1 MRAIRRIVIAPTAFK
16 GSLDPVAAAQAME
29 RGVRRVLPDAETVLL
44 PLADGGDGMLQCL
57 AYAGVCALH
66 HHTVSDALGRPHT
79 APYGLSADGSTGYI
93 EMAQICGLAQ
103 LQQGERNPLVTTTL
117 GVGEMIVHLLS
128 LGVRRLVIGLG
139 GSATND
145 GGAGA
150 LTALGWQ
157 LLDRAG
163 RTVPAG
169 NVGLS
174 NLCQIIPNPHT
185 QNDVQV
191 VLAADVRNPLLGKQG
206 ATAVF
211 ASQKGAHPEQL
222 PELERNLRRWAI
234 AVHRAVGKRLSRIP
248 GAGAAGGLAFGL
260 LAHFPQAQIV
270 SGAELVMRQVGF
282 YNALRNADL
291 VLTGEGRLDA
301 STLHGKLV
309 FRVLRA
315 AKRAHVPVAVVCG
328 QLADDVRLGHR
339 FGVVAVEHLVSPSVS
354 LEAAVRNTAILLEE
368 RTLQVLQRVG
378 QRRDGASP

>member
-1 MRAIRRIVIAPTAFK
+1 VIAPTAFK
-16 GSLDPVAAAQAME
+16 GSLDPVAVAKAME
-29 RGVRRVLPDAETVLL
+29 RGVRRVLPDAETILQ

-66 HHTVSDALGRPHT
+66 HQTVSDALARPHT
-79 APYGLSADGSTGYI
+79 APYGISEDGSTGYI

-103 LQQGERNPLVTTTL
+103 LQEGERNPLGTTTF
-117 GVGEMIVHLLS
+117 GVGEMIAHLLR
-128 LGVRRLVIGLG
+128 LGVRHLVVGLG

-150 LTALGWQ
+150 LAALGWQ

-163 RTVPAG
+163 EPVPTG
-169 NVGLS
+169 NARLAR
-174 NLCQIIPNPHT
+174 LHRLLPATDAHR
-185 QNDVQV
+185 DVQV
-191 VLAADVRNPLLGKQG
+191 TLAADVRNPLLGKRG

-211 ASQKGAHPEQL
+211 APQKGASPEQL
-222 PELERNLRRWAI
+222 PQLERNLRRWAI
-234 AVHRAVGKRLSRIP
+234 AVHRAVGKKLSRIP

-354 LEAAVRNTAILLEE
+354 LETAVRNTASLLAE

-378 QRRDGASP
+378 QGRDGA